1 MGSFWAVPHAVSPVS
16 YYELL
21 IWQTSH
27 SGGFEAWV
35 IDCCLLLVWTKD
47 VCCWFWLMG
56 AGSLGSGIVHA
67 QLPRCQD
74 GHQSPGI
81 KMQILTEQVQAGAQ
95 GVWISNLLPGGRSRT
110 SLWVKEIRNQ
120 TELKPGSAYL
130 VVLLGC
136 LFFFFFSPPLY
147 DGDRDIEWDDLCK
160 THR

>member
-1 MGSFWAVPHAVSPVS
+1 MGSFWAGPHAVSPVS

-120 TELKPGSAYL
+120 TDRVKAWLC
-130 VVLLGC
+130 LLSC
-136 LFFFFFSPPLY
+136 VTWMLFFLPPPPLY